1 MLILKGNFLFA
12 SLFARLLARSAVA
25 LCSVLLAWCALAAPT
40 AAPAAPRPP
49 DAVAVEFYGWYLETL
64 AADQDPLSDR
74 HERFLSY
81 VARDLA
87 AQLVAR
93 LRDAQAGK
101 AGGAPDGD
109 YFLQAAH
116 YDGNWLRRQ
125 VHAVTV
131 HQRSQ
136 GRERVADVIVTL
148 GAGGEPVRTLALDM
162 VLEGGSWKIRH
173 VNPAREQGA
182 ESSLDQPVI

>member
-1 MLILKGNFLFA
+1 MLILKGNFLIARFA
-12 SLFARLLARSAVA
+12 VTVCSA
-25 LCSVLLAWCALAAPT
+25 LLAWCSLAAPT
-40 AAPAAPRPP
+40 AAPAAPKPP

-74 HERFLSY
+74 HERFVTY

-93 LRDAQAGK
+93 MQDAQQGK
-101 AGGAPDGD
+101 GGRMPDSD

-131 HQRSQ
+131 RQRSL
-136 GRERVADVIVTL
+136 GRERIADVIVTL

-173 VNPAREQGA
+173 VNPAREQGT
-182 ESSLDQPVI
+182 ESSLDQSII

>member
-1 MLILKGNFLFA
+1 MLILKGNF
-12 SLFARLLARSAVA
+12 SFARLATTTCA
-25 LCSVLLAWCALAAPT
+25 LLLGWCALAAPS
-40 AAPAAPRPP
+40 APPVAPRAP

-74 HERFLSY
+74 HERFVTY

-87 AQLVAR
+87 TQLVAR
-93 LRDAQAGK
+93 LQRPASGP
-101 AGGAPDGD
+101 APDAD

-131 HQRSQ
+131 HQRSH
-136 GRERVADVIVTL
+136 GRERLADVIVTL

-162 VLEGGSWKIRH
+162 VLQGGTWKIRH
-173 VNPAREQGA
+173 VNPAREQDTT
-182 ESSLDQPVI
+182 SSLDQPVI

>member
-1 MLILKGNFLFA
+1 MLILKGNFLF
-12 SLFARLLARSAVA
+12 SRLTTGLA
-25 LCSVLLAWCALAAPT
+25 SVLLAWCALAAPT

-74 HERFLSY
+74 HERFVTY

-87 AQLVAR
+87 AQLLAR
-93 LRDAQAGK
+93 LQDAGAAK
-101 AGGAPDGD
+101 GGAMPDGD

-131 HQRSQ
+131 HRRSQ

-148 GAGGEPVRTLALDM
+148 GAGGEPVRTLALAM

-173 VNPAREQGA
+173 VNPRREQGA
-182 ESSLDQPVI
+182 ESSPEHPVI